1 MESTEIKYNI
11 SVIFLILVIFGQTA
25 LRFRVKNVFFTPFS
39 AENEH
44 SFNRNHVAIMFL
56 QLG

>member
-1 MESTEIKYNI
+1 MESIEIKYNKWN
-11 SVIFLILVIFGQTA
+11 FFILVIFGQTA